1 MKASIMKI
9 KKSSELQS
17 SELFLFVDFSRENYV
32 LVLAVTTLVSL
43 IRAAFPVRLRK

>member
-17 SELFLFVDFSRENYV
+17 SELFYLWISQERI
-32 LVLAVTTLVSL
+32 TC
-43 IRAAFPVRLRK
+43 